1 MKQLNVG
8 DLVIIEYLCRD
19 ASSKIKQAIVLCHNW
34 QERKVEV
41 YLIDEGRAR
50 TLHDS
55 RVCVVSKR
63 IDEQG
68 QKATI
73 QI

>member
-41 YLIDEGRAR
+41 YLIGEGRAR
-50 TLHDS
+50 TMHDS
-55 RVCVVSKR
+55 RVCVLSKNTDGR
-63 IDEQG
+63 G
-68 QKATI
+68 TVTTI
-73 QI
+73 

>member
-1 MKQLNVG
+1 MKHFNVG
-8 DLVIIEYLCRD
+8 DLVAIEYTVPDRLSPR
-19 ASSKIKQAIVLCHNW
+19 QAIVLCHNW

-55 RVCVVSKR
+55 RVRVLSKNTDGLGR
-63 IDEQG
+63 TT
-68 QKATI
+68 TI
-73 QI
+73 